1 MATPYN
7 ALQAGIYAR
16 LTGYSALTTAL
27 GGAKIYDHVPQNTTF
42 PYVMIGDDTAIE
54 DDTKSHEG
62 WEVTMTLH
70 AWDYAAAGRK
80 SVKAILGHL
89 YDALHRQ
96 EASVTVTGFQMVL
109 LNVEFIETFQESATE
124 GASDRYYH
132 GVMRVRAII
141 RATN

>member
-1 MATPYN
+1 MPTPYN
-7 ALQAGIYAR
+7 ALQAGIYTR

-27 GGAKIYDHVPQNTTF
+27 GGARIYDHVPQNSAF

-54 DDTKSHEG
+54 ADTKSHEG
-62 WEVTMTLH
+62 WEVTLTLH
-70 AWDYAAAGRK
+70 AWDYAAAGGK

-89 YDALHRQ
+89 YDALHRK
-96 EASVTVTGFQMVL
+96 EANVTVIGFQLVL
-109 LNVEFIETFQESATE
+109 LNVEFTRTFQESATE

-132 GVMRVRAII
+132 GVMRARAII